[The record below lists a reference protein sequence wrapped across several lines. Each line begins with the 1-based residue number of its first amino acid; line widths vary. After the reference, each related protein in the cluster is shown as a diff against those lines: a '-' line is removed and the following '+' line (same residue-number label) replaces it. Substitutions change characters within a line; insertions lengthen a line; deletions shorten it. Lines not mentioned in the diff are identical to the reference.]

1 MIGRHTERLLSQALS
16 IRAGDPYLNGS
27 RRLVSLSL
35 IRSHRRMILS
45 LAKLRVL
52 IDVANTAKSAWDVVS
67 RQATRIKALEARVAA
82 LEAALEVAHG
92 KSPGA
97 PCPFCGER
105 GWRLKE
111 QPHSDR
117 DARHEIWAC
126 QSCGREQDKWV
137 PTGIAGLPR

>member
-1 MIGRHTERLLSQALS
+1 
-16 IRAGDPYLNGS
+16 
-27 RRLVSLSL
+27 
-35 IRSHRRMILS
+35 MILS

-67 RQATRIKALEARVAA
+67 RQAVRIKALEARVAA
-82 LEAALEVAHG
+82 VESALEAIHG
-92 KSPGA
+92 KSPGT

-137 PTGIAGLPR
+137 PTGVGDRIL